1 MIVVVPSNA
10 GDLHCLLSS
19 RATRGICISQ
29 RPPIPP
35 NENSCKARLD
45 PDTTF
50 TTARPRL
57 LYNRRVAFFRNL
69 KITLEMIKWEHSI
82 FALPFAL
89 CGAMLAAGGIP
100 AWRQLAWIVVAMV
113 SARSAA
119 MAFNRLADAS
129 IDAAN
134 PRTATRALPVGQL
147 TPAFVSAFVLV
158 SCAIF
163 VLAAWQLN
171 RLTLL
176 LSPVAL
182 AVILLYSYTKRFT
195 RWSHLFLG
203 FALGIAPTAAWIAV
217 RGSLDPR
224 ILLLTAAVTFW
235 VGGFDVIYAC
245 QDHDYDRSHG
255 LHSLPRYLGVR
266 NALIL
271 ARLFHLVMLA
281 LLIALVVSF
290 GLGKLAF
297 AGVAAVAALLLY
309 EHTLVRHDDLSK
321 LNAAFFTM
329 NGVISVVFFLFVA
342 GDVLLRRG

>member
-1 MIVVVPSNA
+1 V
-10 GDLHCLLSS
+10 GLL
-19 RATRGICISQ
+19 
-29 RPPIPP
+29 
-35 NENSCKARLD
+35 
-45 PDTTF
+45 
-50 TTARPRL
+50 
-57 LYNRRVAFFRNL
+57 RNL

-89 CGAMLAAGGIP
+89 CGAMLAAGGLP
-100 AWRQLAWIVVAMV
+100 AWGQLGWIVVAMV

-134 PRTATRALPVGQL
+134 PRTATRALPVGEL
-147 TPAFVSAFVLV
+147 TQSFVSAFVV
-158 SCAIF
+158 AACAIF
-163 VLAAWQLN
+163 VLAASQLN
-171 RLTLL
+171 RLTLM

-182 AVILLYSYTKRFT
+182 AVLLLYSYSKRFT

-203 FALGIAPTAAWIAV
+203 FALGIAPAAAWIAV

-245 QDHDYDRSHG
+245 QDHDFDRSNG
-255 LHSLPRYLGVR
+255 LHSLPRHLGIR
-266 NALIL
+266 NALIV
-271 ARLFHLVMLA
+271 ARLFHIVMLGLLVA
-281 LLIALVVSF
+281 LIVSF
-290 GLGKLAF
+290 GLGKLAI

-329 NGVISVVFFLFVA
+329 NGVISVVFFLFIA
-342 GDVLLRRG
+342 GDLLLRRG